1 MSSIDERMAE
11 LEIRQA
17 FQDDALQTLSD
28 VIAGQQKQIDLLRR
42 ELERLQARQEEQSP
56 QFQEVPNEPPPHY

>member
-42 ELERLQARQEEQSP
+42 ELERLQARQEEQSQ
-56 QFQEVPNEPPPHY
+56 QFQEVPNELPPHY

>member
-28 VIAGQQKQIDLLRR
+28 VIADQQKQIDLLRR
-42 ELERLQARQEEQSP
+42 ELERLQARQEEQSQ

>member
-1 MSSIDERMAE
+1 MTGLDERMAE

-28 VIAGQQKQIDLLRR
+28 VIADQQKQIDALRR
-42 ELERLQARQEEQSP
+42 ELERVQARQEEQT
-56 QFQEVPNEPPPHY
+56 QQYQEVPNDPPPHY

>member
-42 ELERLQARQEEQSP
+42 ELERLRLRQEEQSQ

>member
-1 MSSIDERMAE
+1 MSTIEKRMGE

-17 FQDDALQTLSD
+17 FQDDALQSLND
-28 VIAGQQKQIDLLRR
+28 VIADEQKQIDLLPR
-42 ELERLQARQEEQSP
+42 EQERLEARQEEQSH

>member
-42 ELERLQARQEEQSP
+42 ELERLQARQEEQSQ

>member
-11 LEIRQA
+11 LEILQA
-17 FQDDALQTLSD
+17 FQEDALQTLSD
-28 VIAGQQKQIDLLRR
+28 VMADQQKQIDLLRR
-42 ELERLQARQEEQSP
+42 ELERLQARQEEQAH

>member
-1 MSSIDERMAE
+1 MTGLDERMAE

-28 VIAGQQKQIDLLRR
+28 VIADQQKQIDALRR
-42 ELERLQARQEEQSP
+42 ELERVQARQEEQS
-56 QFQEVPNEPPPHY
+56 QQYQEVPNDPPPHY